1 MKKFLLLVLIFVV
14 HINMYS
20 QYSPKKSSFSYFSL
34 GLYGGFSTDDFVLFD
49 TSSLFEIK
57 TNLTQ
62 KLFVHLSTGYN
73 SFDKSA
79 NIDDVNSVSYE
90 YKIIP
95 VSLGAS
101 YFILHGHSSPYL
113 IMEGGYNFC
122 KNTIASGS
130 NKENFFNLGLGG
142 GIYYNMH
149 KHWKMDFKYL
159 YKFNDG
165 FDNIHHL
172 IVGFV
177 YSF

>member
-113 IMEGGYNFC
+113 IMEGATIFAKIRLLPGQTRKIFLIWVWAEAFITIC
-122 KNTIASGS
+122 ISIGKWILNTYISS
-130 NKENFFNLGLGG
+130 TMGL
-142 GIYYNMH
+142 ITYIT
-149 KHWKMDFKYL
+149 L
-159 YKFNDG
+159 
-165 FDNIHHL
+165 
-172 IVGFV
+172 
-177 YSF
+177 